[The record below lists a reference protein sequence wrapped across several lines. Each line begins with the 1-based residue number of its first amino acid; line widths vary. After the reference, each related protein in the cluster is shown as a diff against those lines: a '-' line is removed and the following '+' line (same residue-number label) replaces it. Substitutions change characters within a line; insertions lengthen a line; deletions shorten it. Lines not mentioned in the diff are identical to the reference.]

1 MDGISG
7 ASNKRTM
14 RRRALAELVAERGSL
29 SAQELAQELGVSI
42 MTIHRDLED
51 LEHQGVVRKF
61 RGGVS
66 AQPSVVF
73 ESNVN
78 FRQDAMEKEKIALAK
93 AAIQFIEPGMSIM
106 LDNSTTVLQLVPL
119 LADVTPLH
127 VASNFLR
134 AISQLSVIP
143 DIRLVTLGGDYDA
156 TSDTFHGVLTQQAI
170 ESIRVDAAFFS
181 ASAISG
187 GAAYQRQSRIVSFKQ
202 SMMNAAS
209 QRYLLVDHTKLN
221 KVAFHKL
228 ALLTDFDMV
237 IIDDAAPETALDE
250 LTRAGVKFIVAP
262 SKS

>member
-7 ASNKRTM
+7 ASNKRTT
-14 RRRALAELVAERGSL
+14 RRRALAELVVERGSL

-51 LEHQGVVRKF
+51 LERQGVVRKF

-73 ESNVN
+73 ESNVE
-78 FRQDAMEKEKIALAK
+78 FRLDSMEKEKTALAK
-93 AAIQFIEPGMSIM
+93 AALQFIEPGMSIM
-106 LDNSTTVLQLVPL
+106 LDNSTTVLQIVQFLGEL
-119 LADVTPLH
+119 TPLH
-127 VASNFLR
+127 VASNFMR
-134 AISQLSVIP
+134 AINQLAVIP
-143 DIRLVTLGGDYDA
+143 DLRLVTLGGDYDA

-181 ASAISG
+181 ASAISS

-202 SMMNAAS
+202 SMMSAAS

-237 IIDDAAPETALDE
+237 IIDDAAPASALDE